1 MCLLSN
7 DLQNEK
13 AVKLMLGRFLPERA
27 QFITMYLADLISIQ
41 HSELG

>member
-13 AVKLMLGRFLPERA
+13 AVKLMLERFLPA
-27 QFITMYLADLISIQ
+27 WV
-41 HSELG
+41 